1 MRIAPQISH
10 VGIVVLGAFNPAI
23 FTPAWFVL
31 HDLLPPEIESSADV
45 QVVHQQ
51 VASFAADWLTLQATQ
66 DRFSVS
72 TTRAPHV
79 RLCDLVQRIFKELLP
94 HTPLKA
100 FGINRDVHFPVQSM
114 AELDRI
120 GRVLA
125 PVQHWGVCGQ
135 NLGFDG
141 PHGGM
146 TSLTMSQLRPEG
158 RQAGDKIQVTV
169 EPSKRMSS
177 GFGVYVGVNDH
188 YTIGDTAASGTSA
201 QLVKLLA
208 DTFETSLSRSE
219 EIIDHIMS
227 LATDPE
233 E

>member
-1 MRIAPQISH
+1 MRINPQISQ
-10 VGIVVLGAFNPAI
+10 VGIVVIGAFNPAI

-31 HDLLPPEIESSADV
+31 HDLLPTEIESSANV
-45 QVVHQQ
+45 QVVHPQ
-51 VASFAADWLTLQATQ
+51 VASFTANWLNLQATA
-66 DRFSVS
+66 DRFTVN

-94 HTPLKA
+94 HTPLKQ

-114 AELDRI
+114 AELERI
-120 GRVLA
+120 GRALA
-125 PVQHWGVCGQ
+125 PVQPWGVCGR

-141 PHGGM
+141 THGGM

-158 RQAGDKIQVTV
+158 RQVGDQIHVKV
-169 EPSKRMSS
+169 EPSKLMSL
-177 GFGVYVGVNDH
+177 GFGVYVSVNDH
-188 YTIGDTAASGTSA
+188 YVIGDTAASGTSA
-201 QLVKLLA
+201 RLVDLLA
-208 DTFETSLSRSE
+208 DNFERSLSRSE